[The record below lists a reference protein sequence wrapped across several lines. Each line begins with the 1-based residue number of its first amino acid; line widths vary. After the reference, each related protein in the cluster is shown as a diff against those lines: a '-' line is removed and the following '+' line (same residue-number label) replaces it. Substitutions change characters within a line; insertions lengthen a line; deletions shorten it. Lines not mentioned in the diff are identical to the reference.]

1 MYLCAVLI
9 NQQNDITPPPA
20 HATIYRNVSALTCSP
35 IVPGPQIL
43 NPPMAPVQLFQGHE
57 PTVNTYSQSIAK
69 YHHCLKD
76 FKDNIQELS
85 RNGLASVVD
94 SYAARHAEKEPFFD
108 YVKRLEDRHRHYC
121 EVKGDWTVTLDSDVV
136 IHTAVSGLNS
146 ELKTTTVGPAR

>member
-1 MYLCAVLI
+1 M
-9 NQQNDITPPPA
+9 
-20 HATIYRNVSALTCSP
+20 
-35 IVPGPQIL
+35 
-43 NPPMAPVQLFQGHE
+43 
-57 PTVNTYSQSIAK
+57 NTYSQSIAK

-108 YVKRLEDRHRHYC
+108 YVKRFEDRHRHYC
-121 EVKGDWTVTLDSDVV
+121 EVKGDWTVTLDSAVM

-146 ELKTTTVGPAR
+146 ELKTIF